1 MIQDDPEAPI
11 CQPEESRIPVITST
25 TFLPANNLSRSE
37 RDFFFLSEDSFKTR
51 CGSFWRLSIPAF
63 QVIFPWYRSSHL
75 GSPGPSFLLRLIST
89 QVWLK
94 MGILEKTLECYE

>member
-37 RDFFFLSEDSFKTR
+37 RDFFFFLRIRSRRVAVLS
-51 CGSFWRLSIPAF
+51 G
-63 QVIFPWYRSSHL
+63 
-75 GSPGPSFLLRLIST
+75 G
-89 QVWLK
+89 
-94 MGILEKTLECYE
+94 